1 VKAGLVQSWWA
12 QALLLLWIAAV
23 TLLHYA
29 LLASTVLA
37 RLPRP

>member
-1 VKAGLVQSWWA
+1 MKPGLIKHWWA
-12 QALLLLWIAAV
+12 RALLLLWVAAV

-29 LLASTVLA
+29 LLASAILV